1 MQIYVR
7 QFSLNIMSKILVI
20 EDELFVREN
29 IVDLLEAEDFEVFST
44 ENGILGILWAQEN
57 TPDLVICDVMMPEMS
72 GHDVL
77 AEMREIPETSLT
89 PFIFLTA
96 MSDKGDIRHG
106 MELGADDYLTK
117 PFTRDDLLTA
127 IDTRLLKHAKLMKQY
142 HDERQKVRDLEEEVR
157 ELKELRVED
166 KLSSEYQQA
175 LTKIDTAIKL
185 VGKIQP
191 GQKRDRN
198 IQFIRETCAREIE
211 ILRQNR
217 DLKER
222 ISTKNQTLA
231 SILQD

>member
-1 MQIYVR
+1 
-7 QFSLNIMSKILVI
+7 MSKILVI

-44 ENGILGILWAQEN
+44 ENGILGILWAQDH

-77 AEMREIPETSLT
+77 AEMREIPATSLT

-117 PFTRDDLLTA
+117 PFTRDELLTA
-127 IDTRLLKHAKLMKQY
+127 ISTRLLKHAKLMKQY
-142 HDERQKVRDLEEEVR
+142 HDEQQKVRDLEEEVQ

-166 KLSSEYQQA
+166 NLSSEYRQA
-175 LTKIDTAIKL
+175 LTKIDIAIKL
-185 VGKIQP
+185 VKKIQP
-191 GQKRDRN
+191 GQKHDRN
-198 IQFIRETCAREIE
+198 IQVIRETCAKEIE

-217 DLKER
+217 DLKEQ
-222 ISTKNQTLA
+222 ISTKNQTFA

>member
-1 MQIYVR
+1 MTKV
-7 QFSLNIMSKILVI
+7 LVI

-57 TPDLVICDVMMPEMS
+57 LPDLIICDVMMPEIN

-77 AEMREIPETSLT
+77 EEMRELPETSLT

-117 PFTRDDLLTA
+117 PFTRNELLSA
-127 IDTRLLKHAKLMKQY
+127 ISSRLLKHAKLMKQY
-142 HDERQKVRDLEEEVR
+142 NEEHLKARVLEQKV
-157 ELKELRVED
+157 KELEIL
-166 KLSSEYQQA
+166 KTKSELSHELQQA
-175 LTKIDTAIKL
+175 LLKIHTAVSLIN
-185 VGKIQP
+185 KIQP

-198 IQFIRETCAREIE
+198 LKIIKQTCEKEIG
-211 ILRQNR
+211 LLNKYPT
-217 DLKER
+217 LKNR
-222 ISTKNQTLA
+222 ISSKNLIM
-231 SILQD
+231 SLVLQD